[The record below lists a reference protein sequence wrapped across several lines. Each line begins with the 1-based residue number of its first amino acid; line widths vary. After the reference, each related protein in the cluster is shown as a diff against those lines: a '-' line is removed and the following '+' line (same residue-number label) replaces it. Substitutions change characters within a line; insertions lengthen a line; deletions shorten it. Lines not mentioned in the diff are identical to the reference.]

1 MQKEKKS
8 ESKFFDLLSCAE
20 EIHVREVPEGSVKK
34 TIFASVDKTL
44 SSFESD
50 DNCEYHSF
58 LVQVKRPKIPVVKKI
73 PATDKLEIKNRE
85 KLLQSAK
92 LLIANSELLLA
103 RHVYSYV
110 LKANIRDRE
119 ALEGLGLCL
128 LRLGD
133 PTAAKK
139 CFKAL
144 WEVYRAPAALVS
156 FGICL
161 TDEGQDAAALECFQK
176 IGDASVFPKDLQFD
190 YYKELGNCQ
199 TRLGQ
204 FDQAN
209 RSYQRAI
216 EIKPSSDILYV
227 NLGTLELQRKQYDL
241 CEMYFEKAVELNPRN
256 AKAVCGM
263 GLCSMSRQDF
273 ETARSRF
280 EAALDIDSQSLVA
293 LNQLFH
299 LSQELDDPSFLKPRL
314 LKYLEIQPKNAEVRA
329 WLATCLFHEGRWRD
343 CEKEVDVIL
352 TIHKGH
358 PQATKIKEALNQNR
372 PVGMASTDN
381 RPQG

>member
-8 ESKFFDLLSCAE
+8 ESKFFDLLSGAE
-20 EIHVREVPEGSVKK
+20 EIHVRELPDGNVRKSV
-34 TIFASVDKTL
+34 FASVDKAL

-50 DNCEYHSF
+50 DNSDYFSF
-58 LVQVKRPKIPVVKKI
+58 VVQVKRPKNPIIRKI
-73 PATDKLEIKNRE
+73 PPVEKPEIKNRE
-85 KLLQSAK
+85 KLIQSAK
-92 LLIANSELLLA
+92 LLVVNSELLLA
-103 RHVYSYV
+103 RHVYSYL

-119 ALEGLGLCL
+119 ALEGLGICL

-144 WEVYRAPAALVS
+144 WEVFRSADSLVYL
-156 FGICL
+156 GVCL
-161 TDEGQDAAALECFQK
+161 SDEGQDAAALECFQRLK
-176 IGDASVFPKDLQFD
+176 SPVSLPKELQFE
-190 YYKELGNCQ
+190 YHKELGNCQ
-199 TRLGQ
+199 TRLGH
-204 FDQAN
+204 FDEAN
-209 RSYQRAI
+209 RSYQSAI
-216 EIKPSSDILYV
+216 TIKPDSDVLYV
-227 NLGTLELQRKQYDL
+227 NLGTLELQRRQFDL
-241 CEMYFEKAVELNPRN
+241 CQMYFEKAAELNGRN
-256 AKAVCGM
+256 SKAICGM
-263 GLCSMSRQDF
+263 GLCAMSRQDF

-280 EAALDIDSQSLVA
+280 EAALNIDSQSLVA

-329 WLATCLFHEGRWRD
+329 WLATCLFHEGRWHE

-352 TIHKGH
+352 TIYKGH
-358 PQATKIKEALNQNR
+358 PQASKIKEALSQNR
-372 PVGMASTDN
+372 PAGITSTDN